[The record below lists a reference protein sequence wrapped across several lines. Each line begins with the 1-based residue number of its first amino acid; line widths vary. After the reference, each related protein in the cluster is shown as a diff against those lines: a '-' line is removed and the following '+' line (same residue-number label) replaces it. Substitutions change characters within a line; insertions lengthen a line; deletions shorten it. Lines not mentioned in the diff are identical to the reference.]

1 MTGKKSW
8 GSTVAGWFVVQDDN
22 VVTEPGAAA
31 PDLSTQAATGQDVA
45 STFVKDLP
53 AARGGQVDFDAVFD
67 AAGISADM
75 RSHCDKASELMATLP
90 TDTDASVKKRIVEA
104 SLKAFGVPIEKII
117 EAGVHEIQAL
127 EGYLQADAKDTRN
140 VLAESQRRIAEH
152 EAEIRQI
159 NTVME
164 QRTQEQQS
172 VVKSCND
179 RKLNIQRVLEF
190 FGQETVA
197 RVVRDSPQLITPS
210 EQKAK

>member
-8 GSTVAGWFVVQDDN
+8 GSTVAGWFVVQEDSA
-22 VVTEPGAAA
+22 VPEPGAPAPLSGQDSAGTDAA
-31 PDLSTQAATGQDVA
+31 P
-45 STFVKDLP
+45 TFVKDVP

-67 AAGISADM
+67 AAGISSEM

-127 EGYLQADAKDTRN
+127 EGYLQADSRDTRN
-140 VLAESQRRIAEH
+140 VIAESQRRIAEH

-172 VVKSCND
+172 VVKSCNE
-179 RKLNIQRVLEF
+179 RKLDIQRVLEF
-190 FGQETVA
+190 FGQEAVA
-197 RVVRDSPQLITPS
+197 RVVRDSPKLITPS